1 MEITKQQ
8 TGDVLE
14 VVVAGRLDA
23 YWADHLSAALDE
35 AVRGGADHIRLDMA
49 DVSYM
54 SSVGIRVLLRFY
66 KQLQRINGTFAVSH
80 PSAAVKD
87 VLELAGLQALLASQT
102 APAPAS
108 APRAQ
113 MRARRLDVHQVGF
126 DVFDVATGA
135 ELTCKVVG
143 NAERL
148 TGGGFGAAHCR
159 SLSFPASA
167 FGVGLGA
174 FGGGFADCQGRF
186 GEFLAAAGTA
196 AYLPTDGT
204 NVPDYLVAAGAFVPA
219 VQVLYALACD
229 GPLAHLA
236 RFEIHPHGAEGRG
249 PVALAELAEACCE
262 IAHADSVG
270 IVMVAES
277 AGLVGAALRRSP
289 ALEGAETSLFVHPQ
303 IRDWMSF
310 TPERA
315 YARSVTLV
323 VGVAARA
330 APPGLSPLLRPLRGA
345 DGPAGHFHAAAFSYR
360 PLQKGVI
367 DLQPT
372 IATIFETE
380 RLQGVLH
387 LLTDDRDVTGAGQS
401 EFVRG
406 ACWTGPITAIVAD
419 RD

>member
-8 TGDVLE
+8 TGDVLD
-14 VVVAGRLDA
+14 VAVTGRLDA

-35 AVRGGADHIRLDMA
+35 AVRGGADHIRLNMA

-66 KQLQRINGTFAVSH
+66 KQLQRINGTFAVSN
-80 PSAAVKD
+80 PSDAVKD
-87 VLELAGLQALLASQT
+87 VLELAGLQELLAVQA
-102 APAPAS
+102 APVPAS
-108 APRAQ
+108 VPRAQ
-113 MRARRLDVHQVGF
+113 LSARQVDVHQVSF

-135 ELTCKVVG
+135 ELACKVVG
-143 NAERL
+143 NPEQL
-148 TGGGFGAAHCR
+148 DGGRFSAAHCR
-159 SLSFPASA
+159 SVSFPPSA

-174 FGGGFADCQGRF
+174 FGAGFADCEGRF

-229 GPLAHLA
+229 GALAHLA
-236 RFEIHPHGAEGRG
+236 RFETQPHGGTGRG

-262 IAHADSVG
+262 IAHADTVG
-270 IVMVAES
+270 VVMIAES

-289 ALEGAETSLFVHPQ
+289 ALERSEASLFAHPQ
-303 IRDWMSF
+303 VREWMSF

-315 YARSVTLV
+315 YARSVALV

-330 APPGLSPLLRPLRGA
+330 AQPVLSPLLRPLHGA

-367 DLQPT
+367 DLNPT
-372 IATIFETE
+372 IVTIFETE

-387 LLTDDRDVTGAGQS
+387 LLTDDRDVTGVGQS

-419 RD
+419 RG